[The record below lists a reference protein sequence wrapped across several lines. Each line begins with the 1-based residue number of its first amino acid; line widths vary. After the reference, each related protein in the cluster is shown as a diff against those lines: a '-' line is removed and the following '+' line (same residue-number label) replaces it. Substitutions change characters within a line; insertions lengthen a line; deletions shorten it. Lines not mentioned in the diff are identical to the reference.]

1 MINRADAMSF
11 QKLRTRIFS
20 LIEKALEEDG
30 GSKSYEGQMSLDFPG
45 YSDDQYQ
52 ASITLHCYVLGVGKH
67 HTWSARNMQEALVKA
82 WADVE
87 RWEGESDDNNLRR

>member
-1 MINRADAMSF
+1 MICQADAMSF
-11 QKLRTRIFS
+11 QRLRTRIFS
-20 LIEKALEEDG
+20 LIEKAG
-30 GSKSYEGQMSLDFPG
+30 GSKFYEGQMSLDFPG

-52 ASITLHCYVLGVGKH
+52 ASITLHCHVLGVGKH

-87 RWEGESDDNNLRR
+87 RWEGC